1 MLCSLLGHFGLL
13 RSRSAN
19 GGGSEK
25 DLLGIMAVN
34 KRGVPSDQGAQVT
47 RRGGRKEDWVRVA
60 LSDQLNR
67 ELQLRDKSS
76 VYRIARP
83 WFPVGLSLWPGPA
96 SAQALE
102 DQEGAAAGGSQWLR
116 CTGGL
121 SGRHRPMAATC
132 FSLFI

>member
-47 RRGGRKEDWVRVA
+47 RLDTCLTSVKGEVGERK
-60 LSDQLNR
+60 
-67 ELQLRDKSS
+67 
-76 VYRIARP
+76 I
-83 WFPVGLSLWPGPA
+83 G
-96 SAQALE
+96 
-102 DQEGAAAGGSQWLR
+102 
-116 CTGGL
+116 
-121 SGRHRPMAATC
+121 
-132 FSLFI
+132 